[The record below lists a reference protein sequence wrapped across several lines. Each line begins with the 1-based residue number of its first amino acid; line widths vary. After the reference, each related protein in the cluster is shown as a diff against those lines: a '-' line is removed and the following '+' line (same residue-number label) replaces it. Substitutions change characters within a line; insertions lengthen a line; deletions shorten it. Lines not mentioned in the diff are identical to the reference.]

1 MISVLCAVLQRAVC
15 AWSAFR
21 DLRFPALC
29 FPVRQFF
36 YLHDIEQAD
45 ILHSTQKNR
54 FSIFSAFPFIFESRP
69 AFPFY
74 IIQFYS
80 CSKRNILP
88 VFHRIFSLTIFHT
101 ILRRILFSCLTI
113 KTTFSSQSM
122 ASSPSLWPTITCSEL
137 SCSRTTRYLPALL
150 RLCSTSRHQKFLLWR
165 SPIPLSL
172 ASPLTT
178 KPFFQCTEK

>member
-36 YLHDIEQAD
+36 LLAQHRAGWYTAFNTEEP
-45 ILHSTQKNR
+45 
-54 FSIFSAFPFIFESRP
+54 FFYFSAFPFIFESRP

-88 VFHRIFSLTIFHT
+88 VFHRIFSLIIFHT

-113 KTTFSSQSM
+113 KTTFSSRSM
-122 ASSPSLWPTITCSEL
+122 ANSPSPWPTIACSVL
-137 SCSRTTRYLPALL
+137 SCSRTTRYLLTSLPP
-150 RLCSTSRHQKFLLWR
+150 CSTFRHQKFLLWR
-165 SPIPLSL
+165 SRILSCL
-172 ASPLTT
+172 VNPLTT
-178 KPFFQCTEK
+178 KPFFWISG